1 MTDALAVETS
11 VSNSKGRRLA
21 GPMALFVFLGV
32 LAAVAIPLVIVYA
45 LLVGVALS
53 NTNELVR
60 DKAAIIVSAV
70 EDHVTGYLDPIP
82 EQIDEVAELLDAR
95 GLTINDSEALDDL
108 FQAALAATPQVA
120 TLSYAGADGQ
130 VLRVYRDRETDRV
143 LFDDWSDD
151 PAFMATLETFA
162 DAATPGWDGIFIAE
176 AVNRPFINYVF
187 PLYGETF
194 HGVLIASVS
203 LEELSRY
210 LLTFEKGFLG
220 TPFLLRGADNVLA
233 HPQLPDLYEELTDA
247 APLPRLDEIGDP
259 ELAGMW
265 RGELDGDHM
274 NRFSGSV
281 SARVV
286 ELNGETEVF
295 LYRPLHGYDTATW
308 YVATHLPLSTI
319 APQLDRLDILSTAAL
334 AAIICAFAISL
345 LLSHMLTRPIR
356 RLAAAMRQIAEL
368 QFDRPQES
376 MRSAFVEVEDAMA
389 ACDHARRSL
398 RTFGRYVPRKL
409 VRKLLDG
416 DHTGRMPGTQ
426 SDITVLFTDI
436 MGFTAMSERMSAVE
450 LEEFLNEHFALLDAC
465 IEANDGTTDKY
476 IGDSLMA
483 FWGAP
488 ERQDDQALRAC
499 QAAAAIARVIR
510 DNNDVRE
517 RNGLDRVQL
526 RIGIHSGPVV
536 VGDIG
541 SDGRVNYTVVGD
553 SVNIAERLE
562 ELARHVPHG
571 NGDVV
576 AVISQETANRAGGEL
591 PTYSLGQHVLHGR
604 RGRIEALVLDL
615 DRMSSA

>member
-1 MTDALAVETS
+1 MTDALAVKTS
-11 VSNSKGRRLA
+11 ATNTKGRRLA
-21 GPMALFVFLGV
+21 GPMAAFVFLGV
-32 LAAVAIPLVIVYA
+32 LTATLIPLVIVYA
-45 LLVGVALS
+45 LLVDVALS

-82 EQIDEVAELLDAR
+82 EQIEEVAELLGAR
-95 GLTINDSEALDDL
+95 DLTIDDTEAFDDL
-108 FQAALAATPQVA
+108 FQAAMAATPQVA
-120 TLSYAGADGQ
+120 TLSYATADGQ

-143 LFDDWSDD
+143 LHDDWSDD

-162 DAATPGWDGIFIAE
+162 NAANPAWDGIFIAE
-176 AVNRPFINYVF
+176 AVNRPFINYIF
-187 PLYGETF
+187 PVYRDTF
-194 HGVLIASVS
+194 QGILIASVS

-210 LLTFEKGFLG
+210 MLTFEKGFLG
-220 TPFLLRGADNVLA
+220 TPFLLRGADSVLA
-233 HPQLPDLYEELTDA
+233 HPRLPDLYGQLTDA
-247 APLPRLDEIGDP
+247 APLPRLNEIDDP
-259 ELAGMW
+259 LLAGMW
-265 RGELDGDHM
+265 NGQLDGDHV
-274 NRFSGSV
+274 NRFTGSV

-286 ELNGETEVF
+286 EWNGETEVF

-334 AAIICAFAISL
+334 AAVICAFAISL
-345 LLSHMLTRPIR
+345 FLSHTLTRPIR

-368 QFDRPQES
+368 QFDAPREPT
-376 MRSAFVEVEDAMA
+376 RSTFVEVEDAMA

-398 RTFGRYVPRKL
+398 KTFGRYVPRKL
-409 VRKLLDG
+409 VRKLLDA
-416 DHTGRMPGTQ
+416 DHAGRMPGTQ
-426 SDITVLFTDI
+426 TDITVLFTDI
-436 MGFTAMSERMSAVE
+436 MGFTAMSEKMSAVQ

-465 IEANDGTTDKY
+465 IEASDGTTDKY

-499 QAAAAIARVIR
+499 QAAAAIARAIR
-510 DNNDVRE
+510 DNNDKRE

-541 SDGRVNYTVVGD
+541 PTGRVNYTVVGD

-562 ELARHVPHG
+562 ELARNVPHR
-571 NGDVV
+571 NGDVG
-576 AVISQETANRAGGEL
+576 AVISQQTAMAAGGDL
-591 PTYSLGQHVLHGR
+591 PTRSLGRHVLHGR

-615 DRMSSA
+615 DHVPAP